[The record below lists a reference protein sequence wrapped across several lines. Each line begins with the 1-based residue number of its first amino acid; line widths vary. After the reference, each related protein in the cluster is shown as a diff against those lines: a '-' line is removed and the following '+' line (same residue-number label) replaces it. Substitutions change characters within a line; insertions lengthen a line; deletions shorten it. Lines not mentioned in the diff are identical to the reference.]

1 MPFFSKKKKEIDL
14 PMSEEEKTV
23 KNLADI
29 LNQKTTELKASYE
42 GGGFSS
48 KDTEFINTL
57 NKLGELYTNA
67 KNKISSVEDFKEAI
81 NETLDKL
88 PKDQTRTFEKHG
100 YDSVA
105 AYDIGRDS
113 RKILHD
119 LQEQLEN
126 QPKPKFH

>member
-1 MPFFSKKKKEIDL
+1 MPFFSKKKKTDL
-14 PMSEEEKTV
+14 PMSEEDKTV
-23 KNLADI
+23 KNIAEV
-29 LNQKTTELKASYE
+29 LNQKTTQLKARYE
-42 GGGFSS
+42 QAGFSS

-57 NKLGELYTNA
+57 NKLGDLHTNA
-67 KNKISSVEDFKEAI
+67 KNKISSIDAFKEAI

-100 YDSVA
+100 HVSVA

-119 LQEQLEN
+119 LQEQLED
-126 QPKPKFH
+126 QPKPKYH